1 MQVDIKR
8 SDVQVRFPGEEI
20 IGATITDGRETLVL
34 TVTKFDW
41 MTFGTLR
48 TADGCRSWAHNSVAA
63 INLLIL
69 HARAAVTVRELLADL
84 GDCDESLSLKAKR

>member
-34 TVTKFDW
+34 TVTKLGW
-41 MTFGTLR
+41 TTLGR
-48 TADGCRSWAHNSVAA
+48 LHTADGCRSWSHNSVAA

-69 HARAAVTVRELLADL
+69 HARDFVTVAELLEDL
-84 GDCDESLSLKAKR
+84 GDCDETRLLKAKL